1 MLTGKQRAQLKS
13 LAHNLDPVVQI
24 GKNGLTD
31 SVIESLLGVLE
42 TRELVKISVLDNS
55 PEEVNDIIERVL
67 EGTGAE
73 FVQSVG
79 SKLVIYKE
87 SKDHKKI
94 DIR

>member
-67 EGTGAE
+67 EETGAE
-73 FVQSVG
+73 FVQSMG

>member
-67 EGTGAE
+67 EETGAE
-73 FVQSVG
+73 FVQSIG